1 MKLTKTRLREII
13 EEEIASLTLEVAPLP
28 VKRPAL
34 GDVAT
39 QFGREHSA
47 RHGAFS
53 RKPEP
58 SDEHEEMLSTLGHRL
73 GGGSCLHLEDY
84 LNLAAFFQTQGKNLA
99 QEKEVDDI
107 IEFLNGYE
115 AFESAYTGASE
126 DQRDEEDRE
135 YS

>member
-34 GDVAT
+34 GDVARVAGIE
-39 QFGREHSA
+39 QSA
-47 RHGAFS
+47 RGGAFS
-53 RKPEP
+53 RPPKLT
-58 SDEHEEMLSTLGHRL
+58 DEQEEMLSTLGHRL
-73 GGGSCLHLEDY
+73 ASGGSLHWEDIGNLTAFLE
-84 LNLAAFFQTQGKNLA
+84 TQNIDVNTIETTEAL
-99 QEKEVDDI
+99 

-126 DQRDEEDRE
+126 DQRGREDRE